1 MNMEKHE
8 TPRKN
13 RVIHIREEFLK
24 LIDSGAKTLEIRIK
38 FPGFTKIQTGDYIE
52 FKYSK
57 SSVKVKITAT
67 RNYRDWN
74 KVFQSEDTEK
84 LAPGFSRE
92 RLQKL
97 IPEIFKDSDVDTYG
111 LIVFE
116 FEKVA

>member
-8 TPRKN
+8 APRKN

-24 LIDSGAKTLEIRIK
+24 LIDSKAKTLEIRIN
-38 FPGFTKIQTGDYIE
+38 FPGFTKIQTGDCIE
-52 FKYSK
+52 FKSSK

-67 RNYRDWN
+67 RIYQDWRE
-74 KVFQSEDTEK
+74 VFQDEDTNK

-97 IPEIFKDSDVDTYG
+97 IPEVFKDSNVDTYG

-116 FEKVA
+116 FEKVE